1 MIAPLKQ
8 MGGMRRMHHEGT
20 KTVSANPAQWRR
32 SFRAAGG
39 CLLLWLLL
47 DLPLR
52 PGSGQTA
59 PTRAQGRRAH
69 FGGPSL
75 SLSPEEADTALPV
88 RLRGMVTL
96 YLPDLSLFFVQD
108 PTGGIYVFDNSARP
122 NLRRGQWV
130 EVEGVTGRGR
140 VTPVLLTPRVRV
152 LSSNEF
158 AAPIISPGRLPGTS
172 SRASRCDAQWVQLK
186 AQFDKLSGG
195 TVAWH

>member
-47 DLPLR
+47 TCLSVPAADKPPPPVPKAAVLT
-52 PGSGQTA
+52 SADQV
-59 PTRAQGRRAH
+59 
-69 FGGPSL
+69 F

-122 NLRRGQWV
+122 NLRSGQWV

-158 AAPIISPGRLPGTS
+158 AAPIISPRPVSLDLI
-172 SRASRCDAQWVQLK
+172 RASRCDAQWVQLT
-186 AQFDKLSGG
+186 G
-195 TVAWH
+195 TVRQA